1 MSLGAYP
8 LLFLTGLVAGLV
20 DAIAGGGGIISLP
33 VLLNLGLSP
42 TLALGTN
49 KLQASFGVVSATRHY
64 ANSGL
69 IDWRACRF
77 GIVTTLLGA
86 LGGAWAVQRLDAQL
100 LARIIPWLLAAI
112 VVYSMVRPQVGG
124 QDRPPRLGA
133 GTFFTGFGLVLGFYD
148 GFFGPGV
155 GSFWIVALVLLLGC
169 NFLRATAHA
178 KVMNAASN
186 LASLALFALG
196 GEVDY
201 AAGLVMGAGQIVGG
215 RLGAGLAV
223 KRGARFVRPLFLTM
237 VVAAMAR
244 LIWLNWR
251 R

>member
-1 MSLGAYP
+1 
-8 LLFLTGLVAGLV
+8 
-20 DAIAGGGGIISLP
+20 
-33 VLLNLGLSP
+33 
-42 TLALGTN
+42 
-49 KLQASFGVVSATRHY
+49 
-64 ANSGL
+64 L
-69 IDWRACRF
+69 IDWRACRL

-112 VVYSMVRPQVGG
+112 VVYSMVRPQIGG

-169 NFLRATAHA
+169 NFLKATAHA

-237 VVAAMAR
+237 VVVAMAR

-251 R
+251 P

>member
-1 MSLGAYP
+1 MSFGAYP

-112 VVYSMVRPQVGG
+112 VVYSIVRPQVGG

-133 GTFFTGFGLVLGFYD
+133 GTFFTSFGLVLGFYD
-148 GFFGPGV
+148 GFFGPGA

-169 NFLRATAHA
+169 NFLKATAHA

-186 LASLALFALG
+186 LASLALFALS

-244 LIWLNWR
+244 LIWLNVKR
-251 R
+251 